1 MASFSTNYS
10 AALGNILSQVNDA
23 FSGKTSGIDVSS
35 VVDSMMQVQDQPETQ
50 MKDEQSSLDAQIS
63 ALTTIGTEL
72 STLSNSVNSLGDFDG
87 ALNQFTTGSSDAAV
101 VSAAAGDTAT
111 AGTHTITVNSLATT
125 SSSYSGYISPGSLA
139 GAEIDVKYGNPSSPT
154 STDTID
160 IPSTDT
166 TLAKAAS
173 YINSGTY
180 GVTASVVTDSQ
191 GSRLALTSKTSG
203 AAGNLTVSSSAASF
217 TSTAGV
223 DAQLTVDGVPVDSS
237 SNTVTGA
244 IPGVTLSLGA
254 TDPNTPIQISV
265 EPDTSQAADALESF
279 VDAYNAV
286 IGSIN
291 SQYTL
296 NSNGSEGILAGD
308 SMLQSLQSS
317 LLDMVST
324 AVGDNG
330 QYTNLHS
337 LGIEMQNDGTLQIDS
352 TTLSDALSSSYSEV
366 QNFFQSTSPAGWAE
380 TAGTEMTQLTDPTKG
395 PVASDISGLN
405 QSNSDLASQI
415 SDFEANMSE
424 VKQQLTSQYD
434 NLDTLLIQYPM
445 QMQEAAAQLASLP
458 DSTTTTTGSSG
469 SSL

>member
-23 FSGKTSGIDVSS
+23 FSGKSSGIDVSS
-35 VVDSMMQVQDQPETQ
+35 VVDSMMQVEDQPETQ

-63 ALTTIGTEL
+63 ALTTIGSEL

-101 VSAAAGDTAT
+101 VSAAASDTAT
-111 AGTHTITVNSLATT
+111 AGTHTVTVTSLATT
-125 SSSYSGYISPGSLA
+125 SSSYSGYLSAASLA
-139 GAEIDVKYGNPSSPT
+139 GTEISVEYGNPSAPT
-154 STDTID
+154 TTDTID

-166 TLAKAAS
+166 TLQEAAK
-173 YINSGTY
+173 YINSGSY
-180 GVTASVVTDSQ
+180 GVTATVVTDSE
-191 GSRLALTSKTSG
+191 GSRVALTSKTSG
-203 AAGNLTVSSSAASF
+203 VAGSLTVSSSAASF
-217 TSTAGV
+217 TSTAGA
-223 DAQLTVDGVPVDSS
+223 DAQLTVDGVPVDSG

-254 TDPNTPIQISV
+254 ADPNNPTLITV
-265 EPDTSQAADALESF
+265 EPDTTQAADAIESF
-279 VDAYNAV
+279 VDSYNAV
-286 IGSIN
+286 VGSIN
-291 SQYTL
+291 SQYAV
-296 NSNGSEGILAGD
+296 NSSGSEGVLAGD

-317 LLDMVST
+317 LLNMVSA
-324 AVGDNG
+324 AVGNNG
-330 QYTNLHS
+330 QYTNLES
-337 LGIEMQNDGTLQIDS
+337 MGIEMQNDGTLQVDS

-380 TAGTEMTQLTDPTKG
+380 TAGQQMTQLTDPTKG
-395 PVASDISGLN
+395 PVAADISGLQ
-405 QSNSDLASQI
+405 QSNTDLSTQI

-424 VKQQLTSQYD
+424 VQQALTSQYD

-458 DSTTTTTGSSG
+458 DSTTSTSTSSSG
-469 SSL
+469 L

>member
-1 MASFSTNYS
+1 
-10 AALGNILSQVNDA
+10 
-23 FSGKTSGIDVSS
+23 
-35 VVDSMMQVQDQPETQ
+35 
-50 MKDEQSSLDAQIS
+50 
-63 ALTTIGTEL
+63 
-72 STLSNSVNSLGDFDG
+72 
-87 ALNQFTTGSSDAAV
+87 
-101 VSAAAGDTAT
+101 
-111 AGTHTITVNSLATT
+111 
-125 SSSYSGYISPGSLA
+125 
-139 GAEIDVKYGNPSSPT
+139 
-154 STDTID
+154 
-160 IPSTDT
+160 
-166 TLAKAAS
+166 
-173 YINSGTY
+173 
-180 GVTASVVTDSQ
+180 
-191 GSRLALTSKTSG
+191 
-203 AAGNLTVSSSAASF
+203 
-217 TSTAGV
+217 
-223 DAQLTVDGVPVDSS
+223 
-237 SNTVTGA
+237 
-244 IPGVTLSLGA
+244 
-254 TDPNTPIQISV
+254 V
-265 EPDTSQAADALESF
+265 EPDTTQAADALESF

-296 NSNGSEGILAGD
+296 NSSGSEGVLAGD

-324 AVGDNG
+324 AVGNSG
-330 QYTNLHS
+330 QYTNLQS